1 MSNLRILS
9 WTNMASEPDVTYVTA
24 AVTESIGDI
33 QKLNTYEL
41 QVAGRH
47 ESLTDEFVAA
57 VQEKLHSA
65 NLI

>member
-1 MSNLRILS
+1 
-9 WTNMASEPDVTYVTA
+9 MASEPDVTYVTA